1 MDKRFRIPLKES
13 YLLII
18 IIVGILSLCMY
29 SSFALF
35 SLEKTT
41 SKDIFTMKA
50 ASDIETTLKI
60 FEYKKITVSAG
71 DNTSV
76 MVNVNND
83 TGGSIYYGVFYEMVS
98 PSTKTDDIGIYKIDW
113 SANATSGSIT
123 NGSKLPVEI
132 IIINNS
138 SSDITLN
145 IGVAGSD
152 SNELGL
158 TDGKTL
164 ITETFNTGN
173 EPSGDAGEAK
183 TTTTDYSYTGAV
195 QTATLKAGT
204 HKLEVWGAEGGNG
217 ANSSSGFDSSSGA
230 LGGKGG
236 YSYGTLTLSET
247 TEAYIY
253 IGGAGEKITSS
264 ITTGGKGGFNGGGS
278 GGVSGSMSRS
288 GGGGGASDI
297 RLGTDSLYAR
307 VIVAGGGGSTTWGV
321 SSESAGYGGG
331 TTGGTGQGTSGGT
344 GGSQTL
350 GGKNGNAGS
359 FGQGGNAIAS
369 SSSTNI
375 SGAGGGGWYGG
386 GSGIGSNASGSKAHG
401 GGGSGYVYTSET
413 SSSYPSG
420 CLLNS
425 KYYLTNASTI
435 GGNTSFTDN
444 SGSTVTGH
452 SGNGYARI
460 TSTVKVSTAPS
471 IDTSSVIL
479 KPNPVTNLRDIV
491 TCNDNGSGCKIVLV
505 KPSNTSKLKEDA
517 TNNVLYVLE
526 DNNGKRYKY
535 IKPILYGYILRG
547 NASDAVKGA
556 DDGTTGDDGSGVY
569 KVQHDATPSSKS
581 ATGSEIPAV
590 TDYRYYGPSPNNY
603 ICLDMEGGSTC
614 PDKHLY
620 RIIGSIYEEKENTNR
635 IKVIKATPLTDGT
648 TKGFSWDYKVN
659 NGSGSYDNIWA
670 TITSGNYSNSLTNGS
685 QLMKLLNSG
694 AWWNG
699 TSGSYYNDSTQATTL
714 NFTNYKLSDKAKSYI
729 TTSRYY
735 LGGYNGSIILTSA
748 MYGYERGTTRYD
760 TNRPLYWDGMVG
772 LMYTSDYGYA
782 AGNTCVTGTKLYNY
796 DGGCKNKDWLWMT
809 TSSDYTNNAE
819 WLMSPYSGNSGIAF
833 YVSSSG
839 YVGKRYVNN
848 VYSVRP
854 VFFLSSTTLITGGTG
869 TESDPYIISK

>member
-123 NGSKLPVEI
+123 NGAKLPVEI

-158 TDGKTL
+158 PDGKTL
-164 ITETFNTGN
+164 ITETFNTGT
-173 EPSGDAGEAK
+173 EPSGDEGTTK

-204 HKLEVWGAEGGNG
+204 HKLEVWGAQGGG
-217 ANSSSGFDSSSGA
+217 SSSHP
-230 LGGKGG
+230 GGKGG
-236 YSYGTLTLSET
+236 YSYGTLTLTKNITS
-247 TEAYIY
+247 YIY
-253 IGGAGEKITSS
+253 VGGQGTNDDGSFSS
-264 ITTGGKGGFNGGGS
+264 QATLAGGFNGGGYGRAWS
-278 GGVSGSMSRS
+278 GTNHNG

-297 RLGTDSLYAR
+297 RLVEDSLYSR
-307 VIVAGGGGSTTWGV
+307 VIVAGGGGGGSDNGNG
-321 SSESAGYGGG
+321 GYGGG
-331 TTGGTGQGTSGGT
+331 TSGGSGNMSGGSSSSGYGFGTGGDVTYSGGECGGGGSGWYGGT
-344 GGSQTL
+344 GGSSE
-350 GGKNGNAGS
+350 NYA
-359 FGQGGNAIAS
+359 
-369 SSSTNI
+369 
-375 SGAGGGGWYGG
+375 
-386 GSGIGSNASGSKAHG
+386 G
-401 GGGSGYVYTSET
+401 GGGSGYVYTSGT
-413 SSSYPSG
+413 ASNYPSG
-420 CLLNS
+420 VKLNS
-425 KYYLTNASTI
+425 SYYLTNASTI

-460 TSTVKVSTAPS
+460 TSTVKANTAPS
-471 IDTSSVIL
+471 IDTSSVTL
-479 KPNPVTNLRDIV
+479 KSDPVTNLKDIV

-535 IKPILYGYILRG
+535 IKPILYVYILRG
-547 NASDAVKGA
+547 NASDAVKDA
-556 DDGTTGDDGSGVY
+556 ENGTTGDSGSGVY
-569 KVQHDATPSSKS
+569 KVTHSAIPAGSS

-590 TDYRYYGPSPNNY
+590 TDYRYYGPNPNNY
-603 ICLDMEGGSTC
+603 ICLDMEGQSTC

-620 RIIGSIYEEKENTNR
+620 RIIGSIYEEKENTNK
-635 IKVIKATPLTDGT
+635 IKLIKATTLTDGT
-648 TKGFSWDYKVN
+648 TSKFSWDYTS
-659 NGSGSYDNIWA
+659 SGSYNNIWA
-670 TITSGNYSNSLTNGS
+670 TITSGNYSNSLTSGS

-699 TSGSYYNDSTQATTL
+699 TSGSYYNNSTTATTV

-735 LGGYNGSIILTSA
+735 LGGYNNDSSLTNE
-748 MYGYERGTTRYD
+748 MYGYERGTLRYNTD
-760 TNRPLYWDGMVG
+760 RPLYWEGMVG
-772 LMYTSDYGYA
+772 LMYPSDYGYA
-782 AGNTCVTGTKLYNY
+782 AGNTCVTGTMLNRYSSS
-796 DGGCKNKDWLWMT
+796 CRNKDWLYISNT
-809 TSSDYTNNAE
+809 YQ
-819 WLMSPYSGNSGIAF
+819 WLMSPYSRYSYGVPGVDGGGEVG
-833 YVSSSG
+833 YGSSDIDI
-839 YVGKRYVNN
+839 
-848 VYSVRP
+848 SVRP
-854 VFFLSSTTLITGGTG
+854 TFYLKADTNIKSGDGTSSN
-869 TESDPYIISK
+869 PYILS